1 MAFRHCICAAVAL
14 LAGSARIA
22 AGQLP
27 PGVQAGATSSF
38 MIFFRGTAVGVE
50 QMTVMRT
57 PEGWDILSTGRIG
70 APLDVVVRKLEV
82 RYTGDWKPLEFML
95 DSTVKGE
102 FQKVFTRI
110 EGPSAASEITTGTG
124 TEPSRKTDTIDP
136 NALLLTNAF
145 YSPYEALSAQLK
157 NAAPG
162 STLPA
167 YILPLGSVALRVG
180 ESTVEQIQTA
190 ARVITAK
197 KTRVT
202 ASSPGMSPLDLTIW
216 GDENGRLLEMTV
228 PAQGL
233 DVARTDIASVS
244 SRHVAISRPNDEQV
258 RIPAIGFTLAG
269 TLSKPTDAA
278 TAPRPA
284 VILTA
289 GTGPLDRDALTA
301 GIPLLG
307 QLASRLADAGFIV
320 LRYDKRGVGQSGGR
334 TEVAS
339 LADFSDDQRAAV
351 KFLTSRKDVDDKRI
365 AVVGHSEG
373 GLVSLISAAKE
384 KRIAAVVLMATPGV
398 SGADI
403 VLAQQEHALGKS
415 KLSDVEKRARIDMQ
429 RKINEAAITGKG
441 LDALTASV
449 RKQIDNAEFQSVLAA
464 DPAKLVPNVR
474 QPILVVQGERDMEVA
489 PTNADRLEAL
499 AKARKQP
506 AAVEVVKIPGVNHL
520 LVPAETG
527 EVDEYPALP
536 DKQISP
542 VAAASIVD
550 WLGKT
555 LKEKAGR

>member
-1 MAFRHCICAAVAL
+1 MSLRHCSCTAIAL
-14 LAGSARIA
+14 LVGCASTA

-27 PGVQAGATSSF
+27 AGVQAGATASF
-38 MIFFRGTAVGVE
+38 MIFLRGTAIGVE

-70 APLDVVVRKLEV
+70 APIDVVSRKLEV
-82 RYTGDWKPLEFML
+82 RYTGDWKPLEFSL
-95 DSTVKGE
+95 DSTVRGE
-102 FQKVFTRI
+102 FQKVFTRV
-110 EGPSAASEITTGTG
+110 EGTTAASEITTGTG
-124 TEPSRKTDTIDP
+124 TEPVRKTDTIEL
-136 NALLLTNAF
+136 NALLLPNSF
-145 YSPYEALSAQLK
+145 YSPYEALAAQLK
-157 NAAPG
+157 NAATG

-167 YILPLGSVALRVG
+167 YILSFGSVVLRVG
-180 ESTVEQIQTA
+180 ESSFEQIQTSS
-190 ARVITAK
+190 RVITAK

-202 ASSPGMSPLDLTIW
+202 ATSPGMSPLDLMIW
-216 GDENGRLLEMTV
+216 GDENGRLLELTV
-228 PAQGL
+228 PSQGL

-278 TAPRPA
+278 AAPRPA

-289 GTGPLDRDALTA
+289 GAGPLDRDALTA
-301 GIPLLG
+301 GIPILG
-307 QLASRLADAGFIV
+307 QLASALADAGFIV

-351 KFLTSRKDVDDKRI
+351 KFLTLRKDVDGKRI
-365 AVVGHSEG
+365 AVAGHSEG

-398 SGADI
+398 SGANLI
-403 VLAQQEHALGKS
+403 LAQQEHALSKS
-415 KLSDVEKRARIDMQ
+415 TLSDVEKRARIDMQ
-429 RKINEAAITGKG
+429 KKINEAAITGKG
-441 LDALTASV
+441 LDALTPAV

-499 AKARKQP
+499 AKGRKQP
-506 AAVEVVKIPGVNHL
+506 AAVEAVKIPGVNHL

-527 EVDEYPALP
+527 EVDEYPGLP

-542 VAAASIVD
+542 VAAASVVD
-550 WLGKT
+550 WLKKT
-555 LKEKAGR
+555 LK